1 MPANDL
7 CRRELEIKWDQAWNK
22 ANHYRDN
29 MNSVQSSTPVPTV
42 QPIEIEKVIHNSQPD
57 KVNTIAGPRRTVKLV
72 DQMRE
77 STRNTQNI
85 QSTQSTSSPQAIL
98 IEVPKDNGAAVVK
111 APVTRRTRR
120 SSPVH
125 VPQDTTILERWTEQ
139 NPEWRTQW
147 HKSLVFPATG
157 KNRATVDDGDIPR
170 LDEGEFLND
179 NLISFYIRYLQ
190 FKLESERPELLNKV
204 YFFSTF
210 FFEKLRSTKGKINYD
225 GVKAWTAKVDLL
237 SYDYI
242 VVPVNEYAHW
252 YLALI
257 CNVPNAVNGIP
268 GEGSDEA
275 NPERA
280 GESSPRIA
288 AIERDMSDVTIRDGD
303 TKQKSASV
311 EIVPSL
317 PSSPKTMQNSS
328 PSSKATPKT
337 TAPPGSQT
345 SAVAAQRHDDP
356 RAPKVVTLDSLA
368 NAHPTT
374 CKVLREY
381 LIAEAKD
388 KRGVDLVKIPN
399 GITAKKIPEQDNFC
413 DCGVFVL
420 GYMEEFLRDPDETV
434 RKLLQREA
442 LGWDIRPSQIRKS
455 LRDLLFE
462 MQREQ
467 HERQMKEKEQKRLA
481 LAKRKALAKDADFS
495 PMKASKDV
503 PLTPSRISLTAAE
516 VPGGTSDD
524 VMPASQTSSSA
535 VVQATANDDAQNS
548 GTRTL
553 AKLPPG
559 PPRVDASTGNRE
571 KKKNSGAGDADGA
584 GGAGNTRGLDPSL
597 TKHSS
602 IQGGMAASGTR
613 TPAATTPAK
622 GTKGTKGSDLTRQDL
637 VATLP
642 SSSSEA
648 EGQQARTPLKR
659 TSIKSSA
666 DVEEVMSI
674 TRSRPIRRKPTQV
687 ESSPSLIQPLRS
699 SQSPL
704 PTRQQAKYDGIERS
718 VDLT

>member
-1 MPANDL
+1 
-7 CRRELEIKWDQAWNK
+7 
-22 ANHYRDN
+22 
-29 MNSVQSSTPVPTV
+29 MNSVQSSTSVPTV
-42 QPIEIEKVIHNSQPD
+42 QPIEVEKVIHNPQPD

-77 STRNTQNI
+77 STRNTENI
-85 QSTQSTSSPQAIL
+85 QSTQSTQSTSSPQAIL

-125 VPQDTTILERWTEQ
+125 VPQETTILERWTEQ
-139 NPEWRTQW
+139 NPEWRTHW

-157 KNRATVDDGDIPR
+157 KNRATVDDGDILR

-268 GEGSDEA
+268 GEGSNQA
-275 NPERA
+275 NPEHA
-280 GESSPRIA
+280 GDSSPRIA

-337 TAPPGSQT
+337 TAPPGSRT

-481 LAKRKALAKDADFS
+481 LAKRKALAKDADSS

-535 VVQATANDDAQNS
+535 VVQSTANDDAQNS

-559 PPRVDASTGNRE
+559 TPQVDASTGNRE
-571 KKKNSGAGDADGA
+571 KKKNSGAGAA
-584 GGAGNTRGLDPSL
+584 GGPGGPGNTRGLDPSL
-597 TKHSS
+597 TRHNS

-622 GTKGTKGSDLTRQDL
+622 GTKGTKGSDLTKQGL
-637 VATLP
+637 VATLTF
-642 SSSSEA
+642 SSSEA
-648 EGQQARTPLKR
+648 EGQQTRTPLKR

-674 TRSRPIRRKPTQV
+674 TRSRPIRRKSTQV
-687 ESSPSLIQPLRS
+687 ESSPSLVQPLRS